1 MQTQTKWIIFFII
14 LLDYTG
20 LNAVSALLPSYLLV
34 PKGLPGM
41 TVWLQVHGAML
52 IGITIAVYA
61 FGQIIGAFVWGKLSD
76 YFGRRPIL
84 QFTVLGNALGLLIA
98 YVGAKTGSIFLL
110 IIGRLVSGLSAG
122 NISVGL
128 SVMSD
133 ISSTTQKSVN
143 YRIIQMAIGLG
154 LVLGPAIV
162 AIASSRLFTRNLSPA
177 FPFALLCFLALL
189 TWLFTFVCF
198 NETHQHKGINQ
209 KEKITFVLSMPI
221 KYMLIIW
228 AFYIAGLM
236 LFGQFLPS
244 LLTTVFDFNLQSIGF
259 YLGFMG
265 LIYTGFQFFIVKP
278 LSTIFLPARIVKYSL
293 IMVGS
298 CVLLFYFTHGL
309 SELFIISCTYY
320 LFLALLMPYL
330 YTLISDSTSEHL
342 QGNLMGRISAIQGVM
357 TVLTSLLGGI
367 LLSVNPKFIVLTA
380 ATLIITAWGV
390 LMYNLHHNQE
400 ETICN

>member
-1 MQTQTKWIIFFII
+1 
-14 LLDYTG
+14 
-20 LNAVSALLPSYLLV
+20 
-34 PKGLPGM
+34 
-41 TVWLQVHGAML
+41 
-52 IGITIAVYA
+52 
-61 FGQIIGAFVWGKLSD
+61 
-76 YFGRRPIL
+76 
-84 QFTVLGNALGLLIA
+84 
-98 YVGAKTGSIFLL
+98 
-110 IIGRLVSGLSAG
+110 
-122 NISVGL
+122 
-128 SVMSD
+128 
-133 ISSTTQKSVN
+133 
-143 YRIIQMAIGLG
+143 
-154 LVLGPAIV
+154 
-162 AIASSRLFTRNLSPA
+162 
-177 FPFALLCFLALL
+177 
-189 TWLFTFVCF
+189 
-198 NETHQHKGINQ
+198 
-209 KEKITFVLSMPI
+209 
-221 KYMLIIW
+221 MLIIW

-320 LFLALLMPYL
+320 LFLALLMPNL